1 MKKLLYFIFA
11 LFAVACSPKHERTIV
26 TSTDSPNPDKLTI
39 YINYK
44 QKVGDYVVTVK
55 CLVDTVGGENT
66 LRGYDLSETDNAIR
80 GESTLYFKS
89 ETDSFEI
96 KVDDFTDYA
105 LYNNKLPL
113 KDGMIIE
120 ADYTPYKISS
130 DHEDKL
136 LETNS
141 QFFFFDID
149 FDGEK
154 ELFINSYDT
163 FIKGHSE
170 FIIYKRSENRIMTEE
185 PYKLNDY
192 VRIDTF
198 NKELHIPYVNVGEMC
213 TAPGYVSY
221 RIEREMKYAH
231 GNIVAKNVY
240 QPFQIEKWQKN
251 SIYNIYEVKGDT
263 LLFKETIDKAE

>member
-1 MKKLLYFIFA
+1 MKKLLYFTFA
-11 LFAVACSPKHERTIV
+11 LFAVACGSNHERIIITP
-26 TSTDSPNPDKLTI
+26 TDSLNSDKLTI

-44 QKVGDYVVTVK
+44 QKVGDYAVTVE
-55 CLVDTVGGENT
+55 CIIDTVRGENT
-66 LRGYDLSETDNAIR
+66 LRGYNLPETDNAIR

-89 ETDSFEI
+89 EADDFTIE
-96 KVDDFTDYA
+96 VDDFTDYA
-105 LYNNKLPL
+105 LYNNELPL

-120 ADYTPYKISS
+120 ADYTPYEISS
-130 DHEDKL
+130 NQEDRL

-154 ELFINSYDT
+154 ELFINSFDT

-170 FIIYKRSENRIMTEE
+170 FIIYKMSENRIMTEE

-192 VRIDTF
+192 MRIDTV

-213 TAPGYVSY
+213 TAPGYISY
-221 RIEREMKYAH
+221 RIERELKYDK
-231 GNIVAKNVY
+231 GNLVAKNVY
-240 QPFQIEKWQKN
+240 KPYQIEMWQEN
-251 SIYNIYEVKGDT
+251 SVYDIYEVKGDT
-263 LLFKETIDKAE
+263 LLFKETLDKAQ

>member
-44 QKVGDYVVTVK
+44 QKVGDYAVTVK

-136 LETNS
+136 L
-141 QFFFFDID
+141 
-149 FDGEK
+149 
-154 ELFINSYDT
+154 
-163 FIKGHSE
+163 
-170 FIIYKRSENRIMTEE
+170 
-185 PYKLNDY
+185 
-192 VRIDTF
+192 
-198 NKELHIPYVNVGEMC
+198 
-213 TAPGYVSY
+213 
-221 RIEREMKYAH
+221 
-231 GNIVAKNVY
+231 
-240 QPFQIEKWQKN
+240 
-251 SIYNIYEVKGDT
+251 
-263 LLFKETIDKAE
+263 